1 MQVNYF
7 SFYLIFIAKSKQV
20 LFIYEI
26 NGLYLKIPPPFNIT
40 VYQHFLQ
47 KCVEIKKMKLL
58 VPSQMY
64 TQREII
70 SNLKI

>member
-1 MQVNYF
+1 MDYILRF
-7 SFYLIFIAKSKQV
+7 FF
-20 LFIYEI
+20 
-26 NGLYLKIPPPFNIT
+26 PFNIT

-58 VPSQMY
+58 VPFLMY